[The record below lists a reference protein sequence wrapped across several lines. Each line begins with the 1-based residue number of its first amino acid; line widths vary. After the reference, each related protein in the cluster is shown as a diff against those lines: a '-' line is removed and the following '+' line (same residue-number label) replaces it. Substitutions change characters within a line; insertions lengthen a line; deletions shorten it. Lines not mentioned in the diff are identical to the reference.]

1 MTLYHGSNVL
11 VSKPQI
17 LVTNRMLDFGAGFY
31 TTSSRE
37 QAVRWAKTQTIRR
50 KNGSP
55 IISIFDFDEG
65 ILQGIS
71 ILKFDSANREWL
83 RFVTDNRKGMYIGK
97 KYDLVIGPV
106 ANDNTMP
113 VINNYMSGMIDEETA
128 LILLKP
134 QKLSD
139 QYAFLTEKGISI
151 LKFDFLPR
159 MEYTEPRKHLGGIAM
174 LLQFSVTNH
183 RSIKD
188 TAIISLKASTDKSL
202 SDCLISPDEKKQL
215 VPVLALY
222 GANAAGKSNVLHAL
236 LLMREMVCGRYA
248 KLLKGES
255 LPQEPFAFTDQPTQ
269 PTSFE
274 AIYFYGGIK
283 YAYGFSFDKSKVL
296 TEYLYH
302 WPNGREALVFS
313 REGNGYQFRENV
325 QEQLTLAGRTA
336 ENRLYLSSSNEWN
349 CPQTEK
355 AYLWFFEKLTGFMGT
370 EMRLD
375 ATLSAIRQG
384 GSEKS
389 RILHEMLYADL
400 GIKDIRITGSKEEPI
415 ISALHTLDAE
425 DGTSKG
431 FWLPLGQESVGT
443 QRFFSHI
450 GMWLAA
456 LESGSVLVVDEI
468 ESSMHPLLTRHLIEM
483 VQDAA
488 INTNHAQLIFTTHDT
503 GLLDLTLLRRDQI
516 WFAEKD
522 EKTMQTDIYAL
533 TEFSP
538 RKGENIAKGYLQ
550 GRYGAIPFIGG
561 NAVWAE

>member
-1 MTLYHGSNVL
+1 
-11 VSKPQI
+11 
-17 LVTNRMLDFGAGFY
+17 
-31 TTSSRE
+31 
-37 QAVRWAKTQTIRR
+37 
-50 KNGSP
+50 
-55 IISIFDFDEG
+55 
-65 ILQGIS
+65 
-71 ILKFDSANREWL
+71 
-83 RFVTDNRKGMYIGK
+83 
-97 KYDLVIGPV
+97 
-106 ANDNTMP
+106 
-113 VINNYMSGMIDEETA
+113 
-128 LILLKP
+128 
-134 QKLSD
+134 
-139 QYAFLTEKGISI
+139 
-151 LKFDFLPR
+151 
-159 MEYTEPRKHLGGIAM
+159 M

-274 AIYFYGGIK
+274 VIYFYGGIK

-302 WPNGREALVFS
+302 WPNGREALIFS
-313 REGNGYQFRENV
+313 RENNCYQFRENI
-325 QEQLTLAGRTA
+325 QEQFTLAGRTA

-355 AYLWFFEKLTGFMGT
+355 AYLWFFEKPTGFMGT

-415 ISALHTLDAE
+415 ISALH
-425 DGTSKG
+425 
-431 FWLPLGQESVGT
+431 
-443 QRFFSHI
+443 
-450 GMWLAA
+450 
-456 LESGSVLVVDEI
+456 
-468 ESSMHPLLTRHLIEM
+468 
-483 VQDAA
+483 
-488 INTNHAQLIFTTHDT
+488 
-503 GLLDLTLLRRDQI
+503 
-516 WFAEKD
+516 
-522 EKTMQTDIYAL
+522 
-533 TEFSP
+533 
-538 RKGENIAKGYLQ
+538 
-550 GRYGAIPFIGG
+550 
-561 NAVWAE
+561 

>member
-1 MTLYHGSNVL
+1 
-11 VSKPQI
+11 
-17 LVTNRMLDFGAGFY
+17 
-31 TTSSRE
+31 
-37 QAVRWAKTQTIRR
+37 
-50 KNGSP
+50 
-55 IISIFDFDEG
+55 
-65 ILQGIS
+65 
-71 ILKFDSANREWL
+71 
-83 RFVTDNRKGMYIGK
+83 
-97 KYDLVIGPV
+97 
-106 ANDNTMP
+106 
-113 VINNYMSGMIDEETA
+113 
-128 LILLKP
+128 
-134 QKLSD
+134 
-139 QYAFLTEKGISI
+139 
-151 LKFDFLPR
+151 
-159 MEYTEPRKHLGGIAM
+159 M

-302 WPNGREALVFS
+302 WPNGREALIFS
-313 REGNGYQFRENV
+313 RENNGYQFRENI
-325 QEQLTLAGRTA
+325 QEQFTLAGRTA

-443 QRFFSHI
+443 QRFFSRI

-516 WFAEKD
+516 WFAEKN

-561 NAVWAE
+561 DAAWAEYKRSAASLPTPESATRWCISSARAVKRRFAISSGFAAGAVTLTSSRFLRSIWSAEKAFCKNAQPASVRCRSERVWDFPTSILKLDFKKSDSKIASWYQLALLAANANAFRIAK

>member
-1 MTLYHGSNVL
+1 
-11 VSKPQI
+11 
-17 LVTNRMLDFGAGFY
+17 ML
-31 TTSSRE
+31 
-37 QAVRWAKTQTIRR
+37 I
-50 KNGSP
+50 
-55 IISIFDFDEG
+55 
-65 ILQGIS
+65 
-71 ILKFDSANREWL
+71 
-83 RFVTDNRKGMYIGK
+83 
-97 KYDLVIGPV
+97 
-106 ANDNTMP
+106 
-113 VINNYMSGMIDEETA
+113 
-128 LILLKP
+128 
-134 QKLSD
+134 
-139 QYAFLTEKGISI
+139 
-151 LKFDFLPR
+151 
-159 MEYTEPRKHLGGIAM
+159 
-174 LLQFSVTNH
+174 QFTVENH
-183 RSIKD
+183 RSIKNS
-188 TAIISLKASTDKSL
+188 AVISFAASKDKSFDEYL
-202 SDCLISPDEKKQL
+202 LRPDEKKTL
-215 VPVLALY
+215 LPVLAIY
-222 GANAAGKSNVLHAL
+222 GANAAGKSNVLHA
-236 LLMREMVCGRYA
+236 MMTMKEMVVGNAA
-248 KLLKGES
+248 KVSKGQK
-255 LPQEPFAFTDQPTQ
+255 LPWEPFAGTKV

-274 AIYFYGGIK
+274 MVFIFRGVRYT
-283 YAYGFSFDKSKVL
+283 YGFSFDAKKIYK
-296 TEYLYH
+296 EYLYH
-302 WPNGREALVFS
+302 WPNGREALIFS
-313 REGNGYQFRENV
+313 RENGVYEFRENV
-325 QEQLTLAGRTA
+325 NEQVTLSNRTPD
-336 ENRLYLSSSNEWN
+336 NKLYLVSSNDWN
-349 CPQTEK
+349 LPQTEN
-355 AYLWFFEKLTGFMGT
+355 AYKWFLEKLTGFMGT

-443 QRFFSHI
+443 QRFFSRI

-516 WFAEKD
+516 WFAEKN

-538 RKGENIAKGYLQ
+538 RKGENISKGYLQ

-561 NAVWAE
+561 DAAWAE